1 MNFLK
6 ICALSKNL
14 NFQESS
20 PFFHMCICT
29 TYFIYGLIWDPFC
42 TNFSK
47 MGKKLGAY
55 RYVKTFVG
63 LGGVGQGASGGRSSC
78 GIRKEE
84 ANGGSGQ
91 LWRTRVKFWRS
102 NVVTD
107 LHVHTCTMCVYSL
120 QLLSSRASLDLVTLI
135 AKCTMCKFATI
146 F

>member
-1 MNFLK
+1 MKFLK

-14 NFQESS
+14 KFSRIKSIFSYVYLHNM
-20 PFFHMCICT
+20 FH
-29 TYFIYGLIWDPFC
+29 LWLDLRPFC

-91 LWRTRVKFWRS
+91 LWRTRVKFSRS
-102 NVVTD
+102 NNI
-107 LHVHTCTMCVYSL
+107 SL
-120 QLLSSRASLDLVTLI
+120 WIFLIWHDFFPLSQFQSWNNVSSS
-135 AKCTMCKFATI
+135 CGY
-146 F
+146 